1 MNPVVKGPLYEDVR
15 RVQALT
21 TWEVDSDLGCK
32 PDSLVDWHDW
42 HRMTTPF
49 KPRLFRGES
58 CHL

>member
-42 HRMTTPF
+42 HRMTTSSY
-49 KPRLFRGES
+49 REY
-58 CHL
+58 